1 MTLGFRVRVL
11 VVADGMWAGVL
22 VPVPAAV
29 VNADVI
35 GAGGWSAGAGCY
47 LGCDARLG
55 VSVNYIR

>member
-1 MTLGFRVRVL
+1 MMLGFRVRVL

-35 GAGGWSAGAGCY
+35 GA
-47 LGCDARLG
+47 
-55 VSVNYIR
+55 

>member
-1 MTLGFRVRVL
+1 MACGL
-11 VVADGMWAGVL
+11 GVL

-35 GAGGWSAGAGCY
+35 GAGGWSAGARCY